1 MPAFLRSTR
10 KALARATG
18 LHHVASPE
26 QSQRKATWVKPA
38 SPNGEDEDDVEEVVV
53 RARKASPKKDRRQ
66 PSGFSGVSRS
76 VDCPFSAD
84 DGAETEHQN
93 GPRPVVYKINL
104 RSKRFSCGTGQMTG
118 LT

>member
-26 QSQRKATWVKPA
+26 QSQRKSTWVKPA
-38 SPNGEDEDDVEEVVV
+38 SPTGEIAEDDVEEVVV

-76 VDCPFSAD
+76 VDGAKKGTWTIIPASRFRVRGKGYTHEPPF
-84 DGAETEHQN
+84 N
-93 GPRPVVYKINL
+93 GFR
-104 RSKRFSCGTGQMTG
+104 
-118 LT
+118 